1 MKYLHFLIFCT
12 LVTNGLS
19 DRACSRNTCLNGGTC
34 TVNDE
39 TRMFQCDCP
48 QGFSGLLCQDN
59 CGLHCLHGNCL
70 KGTFGEETC
79 QCSEGWM
86 GSLCDILVTD
96 DDATAQKCS
105 PQCGDDERC
114 TKGAD
119 GLYFCQNTTVKNTTT
134 LLSSCATHTC
144 QNNGT
149 CLADNGDVKCS
160 CLPGFSG
167 DNCEIDEDEC
177 EEHFCQNGAECENLI
192 GSYKCNCLSGFS
204 GRYCEVQDK
213 KQCIQDFCMNN
224 GECVLSSSSELSC
237 KCPNGYEGERCE
249 LKIKVNDPLISC
261 TCDNPAHV
269 CSIVNGSTQ
278 CECPSGFMGADC
290 KELKARPCDIGPCL
304 NGGHCVDDGQ
314 NLFTCFCLPHWTGVY
329 CGEPVECL
337 VNGKDCRNGGK
348 CVFLLTSTSCE
359 CPEGFTGNN
368 CEISNSYRSHPTC
381 RDIRCQN
388 GGACKLDAEGEPYC
402 DCPEGFDA
410 PFCEPKSGCTIN
422 PCQNGGTCQD
432 ADGQYFCHCTS
443 GFGGVHC
450 ETLEEPST
458 PIPTLGTFPSF
469 TTSGIDQSNLAEI
482 TCEDCVN
489 SINCLETESGAV
501 CVCQEEYFG
510 QKCDQKHNKC
520 AKVTCPAGQSCS
532 QISERSNITAQC
544 GCEIGHSGLKC
555 DMVTS
560 ATFTAKSLYIHQS
573 SKFSL
578 GTSSF
583 ENVAYE
589 LEFSF
594 RTTVENTHLASSE
607 NILGE
612 KILSIQLLSG
622 YLVFNVTGN
631 FMTHLLPMKIN
642 DAHWYTVSV
651 KGDNDKIE
659 IQVLNENGF
668 KLVRK
673 ELNGQLEVFL
683 TRFGKISGAH
693 HFIGCM
699 ADVRVDGEL
708 IIFTDSK
715 RAIEIRKGCTRS
727 EQCSRAYC
735 QNDGVCVD
743 HWESSSCKCKS
754 PFLKPNCAY
763 FLPKTTFGHLDQSSI
778 VHLST
783 SETENHLLRNQIEL
797 SFLMRSGKPDA
808 VLFYIG
814 EKHAADVLTNY
825 LVVKIASGLISVRY
839 RTGGRR
845 EVEFTSKN
853 RVDDNEEHHVQ
864 ISVDKNRRQII
875 IDDLTECSEPII
887 SRMSQEFYVDD
898 ILIGASNAV
907 ATDSEFYKG
916 YLQDIQLN
924 QKSVVIHPT
933 SLAIEKIGKLE
944 KTQNVIEGAVSDPMC
959 NSNVCKHGEC
969 SETFND
975 YTCHCSDGSTGRHC
989 DKIDYCR
996 EAKCME
1002 GSKCENAENGHFCV
1016 FPITSS
1022 NGSKLTYSIEPK
1034 SILSVPSVK
1043 FSIRSH
1049 SSNGHI
1055 FTLNIGKLTVSAMIF
1070 KRRLVLVSNSQ
1081 NQKFD
1086 NVIADGKWHNIILN
1100 PYKVT
1105 IDGKSYIS
1113 TTLLFPS
1120 ESKNEASLF
1129 IGEQGQNVIFA
1140 CLDDFQLGSYPKLS
1154 FTKAK
1159 IPTSAENWILTE
1171 KTEVGTGCT
1180 SSEQCGLFS
1189 TCLNGGICVDIWNKR
1204 KCTCPIGFTGENC
1217 EENVND
1223 CKYVDCG
1230 KNGYCL
1236 DGIDDA
1242 KCICNNGFSG
1252 EHCEHANDECE
1263 GTECH
1268 NGGKC
1273 VKNGEKVTCKCEKQ
1287 WMGDYCNVTMTES
1300 CKDSPC
1306 QNFGQCMQKT
1316 DSSFECNCM
1325 DGYSGQLCEQ
1335 RNVNE
1340 CNHYDCNRGHCVMT
1354 VSGPACQCELGY
1366 TGRFCE
1372 KLLNHC
1378 SSNTCSSRGTCSPVW
1393 NNTVC
1398 ACDNNWRGS
1407 HCQYQT
1413 NACLDFPCG
1422 NDGVCRTNE
1431 GNTFTCECQKFF
1443 MGTRCEIEGSCL
1455 KANCVHGE
1463 CIQLSP
1469 ERHSCSCN
1477 IGYEGDSCDHRID
1490 YCKAEPCMNGASC
1503 ENKLTGYKC
1512 SCSVGFEG
1520 ADCEINIDECALG
1533 YCKNGAKCRDKI
1545 NDYECVCDGTGYEGR
1560 NCTTDINEC
1569 ENPNNCINGE
1579 CSNTLGGYKCTCKN
1593 GFIGPRCSMRNPC
1606 TAQIA
1611 SNNISSVTCVH
1622 GKCVNPV
1629 VHIDK
1634 NREVAKYE
1642 CACDRGYTGPT
1653 CSQRIKESAMSN
1665 ISYLFGPIIAVVIVF
1680 AILGCLL
1687 LFFVIRGNNAMHGHY
1702 SPSSHEFTQNRM
1714 AMPTV
1719 IKLPPQERL
1728 I

>member
-1 MKYLHFLIFCT
+1 
-12 LVTNGLS
+12 
-19 DRACSRNTCLNGGTC
+19 
-34 TVNDE
+34 
-39 TRMFQCDCP
+39 
-48 QGFSGLLCQDN
+48 
-59 CGLHCLHGNCL
+59 
-70 KGTFGEETC
+70 
-79 QCSEGWM
+79 M
-86 GSLCDILVTD
+86 GSLCDILVAD
-96 DDATAQKCS
+96 AQKCS
-105 PQCGDDERC
+105 PQCEEDERC
-114 TKGAD
+114 IKGAD
-119 GLYFCQNTTVKNTTT
+119 GSYFCQNGNTTS
-134 LLSSCATHTC
+134 LPLPPCATYTC

-149 CLADNGDVKCS
+149 CVAENNEVQCKCS
-160 CLPGFSG
+160 PGFHG
-167 DNCEIDEDEC
+167 DHCEIEEDLCKEN
-177 EEHFCQNGAECENLI
+177 FCQNGAECENLT
-192 GSYKCNCLSGFS
+192 GGYNCVCLKGFS
-204 GRYCEVQDK
+204 GKYCEVQDK
-213 KQCIQDFCMNN
+213 KQCTSDYCQNN
-224 GECVLSSSSELSC
+224 GQCVSDGSNLTC
-237 KCPNGYEGERCE
+237 QCAKGFEGDLCE
-249 LKIKVNDPLISC
+249 IKTKVNDPLIAC
-261 TCDNPAHV
+261 TCENPAHV
-269 CSIVNGSTQ
+269 CSLVNGTTTTTQ
-278 CECPSGFMGADC
+278 CECPSGFMGTDC
-290 KELKARPCDIGPCL
+290 KELKTRPCDLEPCL

-337 VNGKDCRNGGK
+337 VNGQDCKNGGK
-348 CVFLLTSTSCE
+348 CVFSLTATICD
-359 CPEGFTGNN
+359 CPEGFNGSN
-368 CEISNSYRSHPTC
+368 CEISSSYRSHPTC
-381 RDIRCQN
+381 TDIRCQN
-388 GGACKLDAEGEPYC
+388 GGVCKLGADSEPYC

-410 PFCEPKSGCTIN
+410 PFCEPKSGCIVN

-432 ADGQYFCHCTS
+432 ADGQYFCHCIQ
-443 GFGGVHC
+443 GFAGVHC
-450 ETLEEPST
+450 EALEEPST
-458 PIPTLGTFPSF
+458 PIPTLGTFPTF
-469 TTSGIDQSNLAEI
+469 TTTGMQQLANAEM
-482 TCEDCVN
+482 TCEDCLN
-489 SINCLETESGAV
+489 SSKCLETESGPV
-501 CVCQEEYFG
+501 CVCQEGYFG
-510 QKCDQKHNKC
+510 QKCDQRHNKC

-532 QISERSNITAQC
+532 QIGDKMNITAEC
-544 GCEIGHSGLKC
+544 GCEIGHFGQKC
-555 DMVTS
+555 EMVTS

-612 KILSIQLLSG
+612 KILSIQLMSG
-622 YLVFNVTGN
+622 YLVFNITGN

-642 DAHWYTVSV
+642 DANWYTVSV
-651 KGDNDKIE
+651 KGDNEKIE
-659 IQVLNENGF
+659 IEVLNENGF
-668 KLVRK
+668 KLVQK
-673 ELNGQLEVFL
+673 TLNGQLEVFL
-683 TRFGKISGAH
+683 TRFGKVSGVN

-743 HWESSSCKCKS
+743 HWESSSCKCKP

-763 FLPKTTFGHLDQSSI
+763 FLPKTTFGHLDQPSI

-797 SFLMRSGKPDA
+797 SFLMRSEKPDA
-808 VLFYIG
+808 VMFYIG
-814 EKHAADVLTNY
+814 EKHDADVLTNY
-825 LVVKIASGLISVRY
+825 LVVKIAGGLISVRY
-839 RTGGRR
+839 RTDGRR
-845 EVEFTSKN
+845 EIGFTSKN

-864 ISVDKNRRQII
+864 IFVDKNRRQII
-875 IDDLTECSEPII
+875 IDDLTECSEPIT

-898 ILIGASNAV
+898 IVIGASNIV

-916 YLQDIQLN
+916 YFQDIQLN
-924 QKSVVIHPT
+924 HKSVVIHPT
-933 SLAIEKIGKLE
+933 SLTIEKIGKME

-975 YTCHCSDGSTGRHC
+975 FVCTCSDGSTGKHC
-989 DKIDYCR
+989 DKIDFCR
-996 EAKCME
+996 EAKCMN
-1002 GSKCENAENGHFCV
+1002 GSKCENADNGYYCV
-1016 FPITSS
+1016 FPITIS
-1022 NGSKLTYSIEPK
+1022 NGSKLNYNYESKISLSLPSI
-1034 SILSVPSVK
+1034 S
-1043 FSIRSH
+1043 FSIRTH
-1049 SSNGHI
+1049 TQNGHI
-1055 FTLNIGKLTVSAMIF
+1055 FTLNVRKSTVSAFVF
-1070 KRRLVLVSNSQ
+1070 KRRLVLINNL

-1086 NVIADGKWHNIILN
+1086 TVISDGKWHTIVLH
-1100 PYKVT
+1100 PFKVT
-1105 IDGKSYIS
+1105 IDKRSYIS
-1113 TTLLFPS
+1113 TSQLFPS
-1120 ESKNEASLF
+1120 ESKSEASLF
-1129 IGEQGQNVIFA
+1129 IGEQDKNVIFA
-1140 CLDDFQLGSYPKLS
+1140 CLDNFQLGNYPKLS
-1154 FTKAK
+1154 FTKTK
-1159 IPTSAENWILTE
+1159 IPSNSDVWTLTE
-1171 KTEVGTGCT
+1171 KSSVGTGCI

-1189 TCLNGGICVDIWNKR
+1189 TCLNGGICNDIWNKR
-1204 KCTCPIGFTGENC
+1204 KCTCPAGFTGENC

-1223 CKYVDCG
+1223 CKYMDCG

-1236 DGIDDA
+1236 DGIDEA
-1242 KCICNNGFSG
+1242 KCVCNNGFTG
-1252 EHCEHANDECE
+1252 DHCEHAKDECE
-1263 GTECH
+1263 GIECH

-1273 VKNGEKVTCKCEKQ
+1273 VKNGENITCKCEPQ
-1287 WMGDYCNVTMTES
+1287 WMGDHCNVTYSTS

-1316 DSSFECNCM
+1316 DAAFECNCM
-1325 DGYSGQLCEQ
+1325 DGYSGQLCEK
-1335 RNVNE
+1335 RDVNE

-1372 KLLNHC
+1372 KLLNQC

-1393 NNTVC
+1393 NNTMC
-1398 ACDNNWRGS
+1398 SCDNNWRGS

-1413 NACLDFPCG
+1413 NTCLDFPCN

-1431 GNTFTCECQKFF
+1431 DNSFSCECQKFF

-1455 KANCVHGE
+1455 KADCVHGE

-1469 ERHSCSCN
+1469 ERHTCSCN
-1477 IGYEGDSCDHRID
+1477 IGYEGNACDKRID
-1490 YCKAEPCMNGASC
+1490 YCKAGPCLNGATC

-1512 SCSVGFEG
+1512 TCEVGFEG
-1520 ADCEINIDECALG
+1520 ADCEVNIDECALD
-1533 YCKNGAKCRDKI
+1533 YCKNGARCRDKI

-1579 CSNTLGGYKCTCKN
+1579 CSNTLGGYKCACRN
-1593 GFIGPRCSMRNPC
+1593 GFIGPRCSMKNPC
-1606 TAQIA
+1606 TAQMS
-1611 SNNISSVTCVH
+1611 SNNISSVSCVH

-1629 VHIDK
+1629 VHIEK

>member
-1 MKYLHFLIFCT
+1 MKYQHFLIVCT
-12 LVTNGLS
+12 LVTNALC

-39 TRMFQCDCP
+39 TRMFQCECP

-59 CGLHCLHGNCL
+59 CSLHCLHGNCL

-96 DDATAQKCS
+96 AQKCT
-105 PQCGDDERC
+105 PQCDDEERC

-119 GLYFCQNTTVKNTTT
+119 GSYFCQNTTSPV
-134 LLSSCATHTC
+134 SSCTTHTC
-144 QNNGT
+144 ENNGT
-149 CLADNGDVKCS
+149 CVTENGNAKCS
-160 CLPGFSG
+160 CVNGFVG
-167 DNCEIDEDEC
+167 EHCETDVDQCRES
-177 EEHFCQNGAECENLI
+177 FCQNGASCENLI
-192 GSYKCNCLSGFS
+192 GGYNCICLKGYSGK
-204 GRYCEVQDK
+204 YCEVQDK
-213 KQCIQDFCMNN
+213 KNCTANYCQNDGVCNSNSIELTCECPDGFEGDFC
-224 GECVLSSSSELSC
+224 ETKS
-237 KCPNGYEGERCE
+237 KA
-249 LKIKVNDPLISC
+249 NDPLIGC
-261 TCDNPAHV
+261 TCENPAHV
-269 CSIVNGSTQ
+269 CSLVNGTTQ
-278 CECPSGFMGADC
+278 CECPSGFMGSDC
-290 KELKARPCDIGPCL
+290 KELKARPCDLEPCL

-337 VNGKDCRNGGK
+337 VNGSDCKNGGK
-348 CVFLLTSTSCE
+348 CVFSLTSTSCE
-359 CPEGFTGNN
+359 CLEGFTGAN
-368 CEISNSYRSHPTC
+368 CEVSNSYRSHPTC
-381 RDIRCQN
+381 SDIRCQN
-388 GGACKLDAEGEPYC
+388 GGVCKIDAEGEPYC
-402 DCPEGFDA
+402 DCPEGYEG

-432 ADGQYFCHCTS
+432 ADGQYFCHCKN
-443 GFGGVHC
+443 GFAGVHC

-458 PIPTLGTFPSF
+458 PIPTLGNFPVL
-469 TTSGIDQSNLAEI
+469 TTSGVDQLSQNEI

-489 SINCLETESGAV
+489 SSNCLDTESGLV
-501 CVCQEEYFG
+501 CVCRSGFFG

-520 AKVTCPAGQSCS
+520 AKVVCPAGQTCN
-532 QISERSNITAQC
+532 QISENNNITAQC
-544 GCEIGHSGLKC
+544 GCDIGHFGQKC
-555 DMVTS
+555 EMVTS

-583 ENVAYE
+583 ENMAYE
-589 LEFSF
+589 LEFTF

-607 NILGE
+607 DILGE
-612 KILSIQLLSG
+612 KILTIQLVSG

-651 KGDNDKIE
+651 KGENDNIE
-659 IQVLNENGF
+659 VVVLDENSF
-668 KLVRK
+668 KLVQK
-673 ELNGQLEVFL
+673 SLTGQLEVFL
-683 TRFGKISGAH
+683 TRFGKISGSH

-708 IIFTDSK
+708 IIFPESK

-735 QNDGVCVD
+735 QNEGVCVD
-743 HWESSSCKCKS
+743 HWESSSCKCKP

-763 FLPKTTFGHLDQSSI
+763 FLPKTTFGHLDQPSI

-825 LVVKIASGLISVRY
+825 LVVKIAGGLISVRY

-845 EVEFTSKN
+845 EIEFNSKN
-853 RVDDNEEHHVQ
+853 RVDDNREHHVQ
-864 ISVDKNRRQII
+864 IFVDRNRRQII
-875 IDDLTECSEPII
+875 IDDLTEASEPIT

-898 ILIGASNAV
+898 IVIGASNVV
-907 ATDSEFYKG
+907 ASDSEFYKG
-916 YLQDIQLN
+916 YLQDIQIN
-924 QKSVVIHPT
+924 HKSVIIHPT

-959 NSNVCKHGEC
+959 TSNACKHGEC
-969 SETFND
+969 TETFND
-975 YTCHCSDGSTGRHC
+975 FTCQCSDGSTGKHC
-989 DKIDYCR
+989 DKVDYCR
-996 EAKCME
+996 EAKCVE
-1002 GSKCENAENGHFCV
+1002 GSKCENAENGHYCV
-1016 FPITSS
+1016 FPITIS
-1022 NGSKLTYSIEPK
+1022 NGSKLTYSFDTK
-1034 SILSVPSVK
+1034 SSLSLTNLK
-1043 FSIRSH
+1043 FSLRSH
-1049 SSNGHI
+1049 SHNGHI
-1055 FTLNIGKLTVSAMIF
+1055 FTLTVGTTTLSAYIF
-1070 KRRLVLVSNSQ
+1070 KKRFALVNNA

-1086 NVIADGKWHNIILN
+1086 SVIADGKWHTIELL
-1100 PYKVT
+1100 PFKVT
-1105 IDGKSYIS
+1105 VDGKSYIS
-1113 TTLLFPS
+1113 TTQLFPS
-1120 ESKNEASLF
+1120 ESKSEASLF
-1129 IGEQGQNVIFA
+1129 IGEQGQDVVFA
-1140 CLDDFQLGSYPKLS
+1140 CLDNFQIGNYPKLS
-1154 FTKAK
+1154 FTKTV
-1159 IPTSAENWILTE
+1159 IPTTSETWSLTD
-1171 KTEVGTGCT
+1171 KTSVGTGCIST
-1180 SSEQCGLFS
+1180 EQCGLFS
-1189 TCLNGGICVDIWNKR
+1189 TCLNGGTCNDIWNKR
-1204 KCTCPIGFTGENC
+1204 KCTCPAGFTGENC

-1223 CKYVDCG
+1223 CKYMDCG

-1236 DGIDDA
+1236 DGIDGSS
-1242 KCICNNGFSG
+1242 CVCNNGFTG
-1252 EHCEHANDECE
+1252 DHCEHATDECE
-1263 GTECH
+1263 GTDCH
-1268 NGGKC
+1268 NGGRC
-1273 VKNGEKVTCKCEKQ
+1273 VKEGEKVTCKCDGS
-1287 WMGDYCNVTMTES
+1287 WMGDHCNVTFTTS

-1316 DSSFECNCM
+1316 DTAFECNCM
-1325 DGYSGQLCEQ
+1325 DGYSGELCEQ
-1335 RNVNE
+1335 RDVNE
-1340 CNHYDCNRGHCVMT
+1340 CNHYDCYRGHCVMT

-1378 SSNTCSSRGTCSPVW
+1378 SSNTCSTRGTCHPVW
-1393 NNTVC
+1393 NNTIC
-1398 ACDNNWRGS
+1398 NCDNNWRGP
-1407 HCQYQT
+1407 HCQYPS
-1413 NACLDFPCG
+1413 NACLDFPCN
-1422 NDGVCRTNE
+1422 NDGVCRTSE
-1431 GNTFTCECQKFF
+1431 ENTFTCECQKFF

-1455 KANCVHGE
+1455 KADCVHGE

-1469 ERHSCSCN
+1469 EKHTCSCN
-1477 IGYEGDSCDHRID
+1477 IGYEGDACDKRID
-1490 YCKAEPCMNGASC
+1490 YCKAGPCLNEASC

-1512 SCSVGFEG
+1512 TCAVGFEG
-1520 ADCEINIDECALG
+1520 ADCEVNIDECAFG
-1533 YCKNGAKCRDKI
+1533 HCKNGAKCRDKI
-1545 NDYECVCDGTGYEGR
+1545 NDYDCICDGTGYEGR
-1560 NCTTDINEC
+1560 NCTIDINEC

-1579 CSNTLGGYKCTCKN
+1579 CSNTLGGYKCACKN
-1593 GFIGPRCSMRNPC
+1593 GFIGPRCSLRNPC

-1629 VHIDK
+1629 VHIEK